1 MFDVTRNQRAQ
12 RLRSARRERGERETN
27 VWLSSRVSDE
37 IDDAVRKGRFRSR
50 QDAIAY
56 ALETVFVRE
65 ELNVAM

>member
-12 RLRSARRERGERETN
+12 RLRSVRRERGERETN
-27 VWLSSRVSDE
+27 VWLSRQVSDE
-37 IDDAVRKGRFRSR
+37 IDEAVRKGHFRSR

-56 ALETVFVRE
+56 ALETVFVQE